1 MEFHNRPPHIRLE
14 ADTTRDVVQIAA
26 SDWQLI
32 PFDIPQVGGHGSNSY
47 VFEGYPIDDE
57 SQRAIIKVCRY
68 YSGGALP
75 KAIQRVDR
83 FNREITA
90 LEMIKRSGKAG
101 IAVDILSHGSFKI
114 RDVNSGG
121 SHSFRYYVMEK
132 ADQDLEHYLADNRLI
147 EQQRI
152 FICFSLL
159 QSLKRLHE
167 LGIYHRDIKPANILF
182 FNNTWKLADLGL
194 ARFRNEDVE
203 IDSPTEIV
211 GPIGWLS
218 PEAVN
223 RAFSNRGDKAFAAD
237 IDISDASDVFQ
248 LGKLF
253 WYILYGS
260 LPTGQLDAMD
270 CATQGMFASV
280 FSPMLQYSKQR
291 RASITRVEAAFKPIL
306 SSYGI

>member
-1 MEFHNRPPHIRLE
+1 MNPGHPPRQ
-14 ADTTRDVVQIAA
+14 D
-26 SDWQLI
+26 
-32 PFDIPQVGGHGSNSY
+32 
-47 VFEGYPIDDE
+47 
-57 SQRAIIKVCRY
+57 
-68 YSGGALP
+68 GALP
-75 KAIQRVDR
+75 LSYLPV
-83 FNREITA
+83 NNSV
-90 LEMIKRSGKAG
+90 LEFCRTTSKTP
-101 IAVDILSHGSFKI
+101 
-114 RDVNSGG
+114 
-121 SHSFRYYVMEK
+121 
-132 ADQDLEHYLADNRLI
+132 QC
-147 EQQRI
+147 Q
-152 FICFSLL
+152 
-159 QSLKRLHE
+159 
-167 LGIYHRDIKPANILF
+167 ANILF

-223 RAFSNRGDKAFAAD
+223 RAFANRGDQAFAAD